1 MQITDISIQAR
12 NSDRVNISIDGKYK
26 LSLDVFQVTELGV
39 RVGDE
44 LDEAQL
50 AELERESVFGKLYA
64 RALEY
69 TLIRPHSGREIRDY
83 LRRKTMATRYRS
95 RSGEIREHEGV
106 SQAIADKVYQRLT
119 DRGYVDDR
127 AFTTY
132 WLANRNYSKGS
143 SRRKLIA
150 ELRSK
155 GVEQGIIEASLPYS
169 TRDDETEIDK
179 IIAKKRSKYDD
190 NKLKQYLA
198 RQGFSYDL
206 ISSKISES

>member
-1 MQITDISIQAR
+1 M
-12 NSDRVNISIDGKYK
+12 
-26 LSLDVFQVTELGV
+26 SLDVFQVTELGV

>member
-1 MQITDISIQAR
+1 MQAR
-12 NSDRVNISIDGKYK
+12 NPDRVNISIDGKYK
-26 LSLDVFQVTELGV
+26 LSLDVFQVTELGI
-39 RVGDE
+39 RVGNE
-44 LDEAQL
+44 IDEAKL
-50 AELERESVFGKLYA
+50 AELESESAFGKLYA

-83 LRRKTMATRYRS
+83 LRRKTMMTRYKS
-95 RSGEIREHEGV
+95 RTGEIREREGV
-106 SQAIADKVYQRLT
+106 SQAIADKVYQRLI
-119 DRGYVDDR
+119 DRGYIDDE
-127 AFTTY
+127 AFTAY

-155 GVEQGIIEASLPYS
+155 GVEQGIIESALPCS

-190 NKLKQYLA
+190 DKLKQYLA

-206 ISSKISES
+206 ITSKISES

>member
-1 MQITDISIQAR
+1 MQAR
-12 NSDRVNISIDGKYK
+12 NPDRVNISIDGKYK
-26 LSLDVFQVTELGV
+26 LSLDVFQVTEIGI

-95 RSGEIREHEGV
+95 RSGEIRECEGV

-179 IIAKKRSKYDD
+179 IIAKKRAKYDD
-190 NKLKQYLA
+190 QKLKQYLM